1 MIDCPKAGDRDL
13 APLYLAGKLREEEA
27 RAFEEHFFACESC
40 RRDVEKGSELRALYG
55 KSPLGLA
62 KSSARPSRFWWPAAV
77 AAAIALVAVGVWQ
90 ANRRSLEA
98 LSVPRGA
105 EAGIEG
111 LAISPLADG
120 GLDVAWTP
128 RPEAAL
134 YHVQVFGPDGRS
146 LWKTETRE
154 PRVRIEN
161 SLLLPQPLRR
171 TCDVRVEAVDSM
183 GQVLA
188 GGEAA
193 IGSPP

>member
-1 MIDCPKAGDRDL
+1 M
-13 APLYLAGKLREEEA
+13 
-27 RAFEEHFFACESC
+27 
-40 RRDVEKGSELRALYG
+40 
-55 KSPLGLA
+55 
-62 KSSARPSRFWWPAAV
+62 
-77 AAAIALVAVGVWQ
+77 AAATSAIAAGIWQ
-90 ANRRSLEA
+90 ANRRSLEE

-128 RPEAAL
+128 RPDAVL

-171 TCDVRVEAVDSM
+171 TCDVRVEALDSM
-183 GQVLA
+183 GQVVA
-188 GGEAA
+188 TGEAA